1 MLQTYLNAKP
11 EETLHV
17 GDQFL
22 STGNDYATRASWY
35 VIIRHFRMW
44 ESSPPT
50 YTNLFSCTLW
60 IISPQ
65 ETQEAL
71 VQLADI
77 LEKQK

>member
-35 VIIRHFRMW
+35 VIIRHFRM
-44 ESSPPT
+44 
-50 YTNLFSCTLW
+50 
-60 IISPQ
+60 
-65 ETQEAL
+65 
-71 VQLADI
+71 
-77 LEKQK
+77 